1 MTRSRTQQNPYYS
14 GPVTDHFDGLRFFT
28 PGQRIRLLRKRELL
42 KWRLNGQ
49 KARWPREAPAGFDRP
64 PERVVGGALRIS
76 YIGHASVL
84 VQTQSLNLLFDP
96 VWSERASPFRFA
108 GPKRVNAPGI
118 RMDDLPLIDA
128 VFVSHNHYDHMDV
141 ATLRALRERHPAAR
155 LITGLGNDA
164 ILQRSDAM
172 LQAEAH
178 DWGAV
183 VPLSDDVRVYLAP
196 SYHWSARWLSDRRMA
211 LWAAFVIQTPA
222 GAIYYIG
229 DTGYHDGALFRE
241 IGARFSN
248 LRLAILPIGA
258 YEPRMLMRDLHVNP
272 AEAVRIFQDC
282 GARFAL
288 AHHWGTFQL
297 TDEAID
303 APPRDLQR
311 ALQGAGIAEDRF
323 QLRRPGGV
331 FDVPE

>member
-1 MTRSRTQQNPYYS
+1 MSNPYYS
-14 GPVTDHFDGLRFFT
+14 GPVTDHFDGIRFFT

-42 KWRLNGQ
+42 KWRLNRR
-49 KARWPREAPAGFDRP
+49 KNPWPREAPAAVDRP
-64 PERVVGGALRIS
+64 PRCVEGGALRVS

-84 VQTQSLNLLFDP
+84 VQTQELNLLFDP

-118 RMDDLPLIDA
+118 AMEDLPPLDA
-128 VFVSHNHYDHMDV
+128 IFVSHNHYDHMDV
-141 ATLRALRERHPAAR
+141 ATLQALRARHPAAR
-155 LITGLGNDA
+155 IITGLGNDV
-164 ILQRSDAM
+164 ILHRRDAAVR
-172 LQAEAH
+172 AEAH
-178 DWGAV
+178 DWGTIL
-183 VPLSDDVRVYLAP
+183 PLSDDVRVHLAP
-196 SYHWSARWLSDRRMA
+196 SYHWSARWFNDRRMA
-211 LWAAFVIQTPA
+211 LWAAFVIETPA

-229 DTGYHDGALFRE
+229 DTAYHDGALFRE
-241 IGARFSN
+241 IGARFGD

-258 YEPRMLMRDLHVNP
+258 YEPRVLMRDLHVNP

-288 AHHWGTFQL
+288 AHHWGTFPL

-303 APPRDLQR
+303 TPPRDLQR
-311 ALQGAGIAEDRF
+311 ALAAAGLAKELF
-323 QLRRPGGV
+323 QVRRPGGV